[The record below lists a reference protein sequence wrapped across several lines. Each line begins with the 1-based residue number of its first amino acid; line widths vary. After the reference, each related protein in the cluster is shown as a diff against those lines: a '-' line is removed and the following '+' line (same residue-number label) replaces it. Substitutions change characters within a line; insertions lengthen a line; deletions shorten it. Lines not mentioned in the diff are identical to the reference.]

1 MTADQILALGP
12 ELAKFLEEFADC
24 FVRSEPR
31 GHLADYVRGQ
41 LSDLPHK
48 CVEPIAD
55 FAGIKPRTLQEF
67 LNTDQWHHAKLRG
80 HVQRIIARDHAD
92 PQAIGIIDDSGHP
105 KKGCKTACVSRQY
118 CGNTGKVDNCVVT
131 VHLSF
136 ASFDTRF
143 RAMLDSTPYLPQG
156 GWDDPQRREEAGI
169 PDEVRYRPKYDIA
182 LEQLDGA
189 LASGMRFSWL
199 TFDEWYAEK
208 PKFLAGLEQRG
219 QRYIAEVPRN
229 FPGWLFCPENVDQS
243 PKRVDNLCRFSRPM
257 MRQAWTRFYVKE
269 TQKGPMIWEAKAA
282 PFWLRR
288 DGQILGP
295 YWLIVVRN
303 VRDPNE
309 MKYFLSNAAAGTPLE
324 VLLHVGFAR
333 WPIER
338 CLQDEKSK
346 LGLSD
351 FEVRKYQSVLR
362 HLLITQVSHL
372 FLARGTSQLREK
384 KSRDHDLPGPRR
396 VQRVD
401 RRAALASQ
409 SSTRTTN
416 SCRADPYA
424 NPGPQHQR
432 PSLPHQNSL
441 GKTQP
446 NEHHARAPT
455 LLHTTVIG

>member
-1 MTADQILALGP
+1 
-12 ELAKFLEEFADC
+12 
-24 FVRSEPR
+24 
-31 GHLADYVRGQ
+31 
-41 LSDLPHK
+41 
-48 CVEPIAD
+48 
-55 FAGIKPRTLQEF
+55 
-67 LNTDQWHHAKLRG
+67 
-80 HVQRIIARDHAD
+80 
-92 PQAIGIIDDSGHP
+92 
-105 KKGCKTACVSRQY
+105 
-118 CGNTGKVDNCVVT
+118 
-131 VHLSF
+131 
-136 ASFDTRF
+136 
-143 RAMLDSTPYLPQG
+143 MLDGTLYLPQG
-156 GWDDPQRREEAGI
+156 IWEEPRPREEAGI

-182 LEQLDGA
+182 LEPLDGA
-189 LASGMRFSWL
+189 LARGVRFRWL

-208 PKFLAGLEQRG
+208 PTFLTGVEQRG
-219 QRYIAEVPRN
+219 QRYVAEVPRN

-372 FLARGTSQLREK
+372 FLARGTSQLRK
-384 KSRDHDLPGPRR
+384 KNPEITICQVRDACNALIDALPLPRKAR
-396 VQRVD
+396 QERLT
-401 RRAALASQ
+401 RAAQIL
-409 SSTRTTN
+409 TRTQVRNTN
-416 SCRADPYA
+416 ARRC
-424 NPGPQHQR
+424 HT
-432 PSLPHQNSL
+432 
-441 GKTQP
+441 KTRLEKLNQMNITP
-446 NEHHARAPT
+446 EHLRCCIPP
-455 LLHTTVIG
+455 